1 MLCPYCLH
9 AETKVIDKRNVEGVV
24 RRRRE
29 CLRCEKRFNT
39 RESMERADLRVIKKD
54 GRRESFDY
62 EKIKRGVM
70 KACEKRP
77 VSDEKID
84 KMIANVE
91 EKLRKKGNESVYPM
105 DEDFVNAIEIGMP
118 PAGGLGI
125 GIDRMVMLITGQP
138 SIRDVIFFPF
148 MKS

>member
-29 CLRCEKRFNT
+29 CLKCEKRFNT

-54 GRRESFDY
+54 GRRESFNY
-62 EKIKRGVM
+62 EKIKGGVM

-91 EKLRKKGNESVYPM
+91 EKLRKKGKEVQSEV
-105 DEDFVNAIEIGMP
+105 IG
-118 PAGGLGI
+118 
-125 GIDRMVMLITGQP
+125 DLISRRTEEN
-138 SIRDVIFFPF
+138 
-148 MKS
+148 